1 MKFNIIY
8 LSKVNSTNSYAIQQI
23 EKNAL
28 NHGDVIF
35 TLNQESGK
43 GQGDNIW
50 ESEPG
55 NNLHVSIILSPKTID
70 ASDQFVLTQFISLAI
85 INLISRYLPDESVRQ
100 ELKIKWPNDIY
111 VGDKKIAGI
120 LFQNFIKGNKI
131 EYSVVG
137 IGINVNQTKFI
148 SSAPNPISIIHKTN
162 KLIEIDKLLE
172 NLLVSIGIIYEK
184 YSVNGNFVELK
195 TKYINNLYRFN
206 IWSNYSDSEGLFS
219 GKIIDIDEYGRL
231 LVQHESGEKK
241 LYMFKEIKFLP

>member
-8 LSKVNSTNSYAIQQI
+8 LPKVKSTNSYALQQI
-23 EKNAL
+23 ENNAL

-55 NNLHVSIILSPKTID
+55 SNLLISLVLTPKTID
-70 ASDQFVLTQFISLAI
+70 ASEQFVLTQLISLAI
-85 INLISRYLPDESVRQ
+85 IDLLKDYFPNKSLKK

-131 EYSVVG
+131 EYSIVG
-137 IGINVNQTKFI
+137 IGINVNQTKFF
-148 SSAPNPISIIHKTN
+148 SSAPNPISIINKIE
-162 KLIEIDKLLE
+162 KLIDINILLE
-172 NLLVSIGIIYEK
+172 NLLKNIGTIYEK
-184 YSVNGNFVELK
+184 YSNCSNFAKLK
-195 TKYINNLYRFN
+195 SKYINNLYRYN
-206 IWSNYSDSEGLFS
+206 IWSSYSDNEGSFK
-219 GKIIDIDEYGRL
+219 GRIVDIDEYGRL
-231 LVQHESGEKK
+231 IVEQENRAKR
-241 LYMFKEIKFLP
+241 LYMFKEIKFIP